1 MILQK
6 EVDTKMVARLIKE
19 KGITG
24 DFLLDVLIN
33 RKIIKSTDIEK
44 IHQKQEEKGFSIQNI
59 VISMGLIKKKEMMEI
74 LSQEISIPYV
84 ELDGKVF
91 DPSIVAMLPE
101 NLSRKHRL
109 VTIDKKEDKLVVAM
123 ANPLDVYTQD
133 EIKIKIGYE
142 IEPRLAFSDDIN
154 KVLDLV
160 YGVTENWQQMIGE
173 INSLAV
179 SAVEDSSEEMDI
191 SKSVSQSNEA
201 PVISLVNLIMLRAI
215 KEGASDIHI
224 EPYGDK
230 SLKVRYRIDGVLHD
244 IMSPPRNLHMAIISR
259 IKIMSNMNIAER
271 RLPQDGRIKVQVHGR
286 EVNFRVSTIPAV
298 NGESAVLRILDPAQI
313 MLDLKTIG
321 FSRHN
326 LQKYQEL
333 IEKPN
338 GILLV
343 TGPTGSGKSTTLY
356 ATLNILNSTE
366 KKIMTIEDPV
376 EYRLDGINQLQ
387 AKPKIGLTFAAGLRS
402 FLRQDP
408 DIMLVGEIRDRETA
422 EIAIQSALTGHLVLS
437 TLHTNDA
444 PSSIIRLV
452 DMGIEPFLISSS
464 VIGVIAQ
471 RLVRTIC
478 PYCKKEIPLSAE
490 VQKIM
495 AEFKIEHDEMKIFRG
510 EGCQHCKQT
519 GYKGRTAIFEL
530 MVVNENIREMIYKNA
545 PLSEIREIAIN
556 KNGMVTLKE
565 DGIRNIVQGITTIE
579 EVIRATST

>member
-1 MILQK
+1 
-6 EVDTKMVARLIKE
+6 MVARLIKE

-33 RKIIKSTDIEK
+33 RKIIKSSDIEK